1 MAFFEPWLVN
11 TMAGPPVQNPN
22 ELDEAAFREL
32 PPSPPVGIRLLNP
45 GATRPHQLLH
55 LVCGFRWDNV
65 KAGTIRI
72 LTNRGSLPIGP
83 HQKPYLGVAGEFKGL
98 KAGKRQNALTTE
110 GHGGKRQASRL

>member
-1 MAFFEPWLVN
+1 M
-11 TMAGPPVQNPN
+11 
-22 ELDEAAFREL
+22 
-32 PPSPPVGIRLLNP
+32 IRLLNP

-83 HQKPYLGVAGEFKGL
+83 HQKSYLGVAGDFKGL

-110 GHGGKRQASRL
+110 GHGGKRQASRLYNNKCLSPECLVEAAAGDFKGLKAGKRQA